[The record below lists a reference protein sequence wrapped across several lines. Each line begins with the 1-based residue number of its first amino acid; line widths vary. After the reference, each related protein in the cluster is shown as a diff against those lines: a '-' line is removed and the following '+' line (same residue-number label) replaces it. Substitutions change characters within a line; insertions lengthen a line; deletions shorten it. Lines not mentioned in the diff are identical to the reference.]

1 MVGAWGAILSLDGTK
16 LTSRCQIICAGLFHL
31 CDEGWQGWI
40 WLFLD
45 MLTFLRCHVTRFDLL
60 RWVLFVASFLL
71 FIASEEL
78 SRQTF
83 LLRLLLEPTWILSQL
98 RITIIDVAFYG
109 YYLILKVL
117 QFILQLS
124 ILLVILGLLLTI
136 TFSVILFGYILLRLN
151 IVERV
156 RWSRFVRCYFGS

>member
-1 MVGAWGAILSLDGTK
+1 MVGGWGAILSLDGTK
-16 LTSRCQIICAGLFHL
+16 LTCWCQIICAGLFHL

-40 WLFLD
+40 WLILN
-45 MLTFLRCHVTRFDLL
+45 MLTFERCCITLFDLL
-60 RWVLFVASFLL
+60 RWVLFVARFLL

-83 LLRLLLEPTWILSQL
+83 SLRLLLESTRILSQL
-98 RITIIDVAFYG
+98 RITIINVAFYG
-109 YYLILKVL
+109 YYLILEVL

-136 TFSVILFGYILLRLN
+136 TFSVNLFGYDLLRLN

-156 RWSRFVRCYFGS
+156 RWSRFVRCYLGS